1 MTIDKM
7 TATDMVQASTKYNTM
22 PEDQMTIQGHYS
34 AVCYSVDGFV
44 KWADE
49 IENLVTTVG
58 KNLTLDTILGNVAA
72 GAVVMGLKGVGTA
85 VVTDTQAS
93 HSTWLEV
100 GLANAPTYSGNR
112 PTPSFSAASAGS
124 KTTSSAVSFSITGTG
139 TAVAAD
145 TQASHASWLEVGG
158 TNAPAYSGNRPT
170 PSFSAASSGSKATS
184 SAVSFSITSTGNVFG
199 CFINIGGSATKDS
212 TTGTL
217 FSAGDFSS
225 SKSVINGD
233 TIAVTYTATLT

>member
-7 TATDMVQASTKYNTM
+7 TATDMVQATTKYNTM
-22 PEDQMTIQGHYS
+22 PEDQMSIHGHYT
-34 AVCYSVDGFV
+34 AVCYGADGQI
-44 KWADE
+44 KWSDE

-58 KNLTLDTILGNVAA
+58 KNFTLDTKLGNTAG
-72 GAVVMGLKGVGTA
+72 GAVVMGLKGTGTA
-85 VVTDTQAS
+85 VVADTQAAHAS
-93 HSTWLEV
+93 WLEV

-124 KTTSSAVSFSITGTG
+124 KTTSSAVSFSM
-139 TAVAAD
+139 
-145 TQASHASWLEVGG
+145 
-158 TNAPAYSGNRPT
+158 
-170 PSFSAASSGSKATS
+170 
-184 SAVSFSITSTGNVFG
+184 TSTGTVAG
-199 CFINIGGSATKDS
+199 CFINIGGSATKDN

-225 SKSVINGD
+225 SKSVVSGD